1 MVCLPKLYFGKSKK
15 GDTPMGL
22 QNSSSYESQTRRQ
35 AIKTISQQMKQLA
48 VAGTGISPWE
58 AEVLVQSIE
67 DVYFSNTELC
77 DLKHGQTK
85 YNCVSAAE
93 GAGKPLKDC
102 QMVTVV
108 LTLLDNS
115 DEDELLA
122 TDNKQRQNF
131 IRRRKVTRM
140 ADEAKDQG
148 GLLSQ
153 EDIATLLGRDVK
165 TIQRD
170 VKGLKELGIIVPTR
184 GQQKDIGP
192 GVTHREL
199 VIRHWVDGKEPVD
212 VARQTKHSIAAV
224 ESYIEKFKVVV
235 YLRSEKNFSNHEI
248 SVVAGM
254 SARGVKAFLEI
265 YEEKKSHPLFKHRL
279 DEITLRGS
287 QYYNETGEKKDSS
300 QLNSSTQG
308 WMKL

>member
-1 MVCLPKLYFGKSKK
+1 
-15 GDTPMGL
+15 MGL
-22 QNSSSYESQTRRQ
+22 QNSSSYENQTRRQ

-58 AEVLVQSIE
+58 AEILVQSIE
-67 DVYFSNTELC
+67 DVYFSNTELR

-85 YNCVSAAE
+85 YNCVSASE

-115 DEDELLA
+115 DEDELIA
-122 TDNKQRQNF
+122 AENKQRQNF
-131 IRRRKVTRM
+131 IRRRKVTRI

-153 EDIATLLGRDVK
+153 EDIATILGRDVK

-170 VKGLKELGIIVPTR
+170 VKALKELGIIVPTR

-199 VIRHWVDGKEPVD
+199 VIRHWVDGKEPVE

-224 ESYIEKFKVVV
+224 ESYIEKFKIVV
-235 YLRSEKNFSNHEI
+235 YLRADKNFSNHEI

-254 SARGVKAFLEI
+254 SARGVKAFLKI
-265 YEEKKSHPLFKHRL
+265 YDEKKSHPLFNHRL
-279 DEITLRGS
+279 DEITLRGA
-287 QYYNETGEKKDSS
+287 QYYDETGEKKDSS
-300 QLNSSTQG
+300 QLNFSIQG
-308 WMKL
+308 